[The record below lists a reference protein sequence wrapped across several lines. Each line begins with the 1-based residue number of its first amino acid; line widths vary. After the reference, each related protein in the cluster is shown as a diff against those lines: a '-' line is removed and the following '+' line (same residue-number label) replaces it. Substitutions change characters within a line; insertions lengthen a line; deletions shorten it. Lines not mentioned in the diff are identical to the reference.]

1 MFEFCCKGRQNVP
14 RGQKYSAN
22 APISSAKSQLSN
34 SIRIFEL
41 RSMILSLGNNQI
53 NLVILSLIRIFAPEN
68 VDDVPSAAH
77 HVAGCATQPDCRHAC
92 PGEHLLAP

>member
-1 MFEFCCKGRQNVP
+1 MPQFLQ
-14 RGQKYSAN
+14 QKQRFF
-22 APISSAKSQLSN
+22 ILHSS
-34 SIRIFEL
+34 FF
-41 RSMILSLGNNQI
+41 ILN
-53 NLVILSLIRIFAPEN
+53 RIFAPEN